1 MRERTV
7 RSDGVPPLGIGVIL
21 GTPAT
26 RHSQTIKGVAVVVA
40 VVGGGSRRGRRVC
53 SVADYADRASELRQ
67 RTTRQTPENDGQPST
82 ASAAVRVRVRDFPA
96 RRYPENV
103 TRFLS
108 PSFDFQ
114 LPWLLSE
121 LSCVVFLANG
131 LLYQEKQTAARRM
144 EAIGAE
150 RIGYV
155 EASGTNSCCFLRL
168 HTFRSNSSSALPFFL
183 TVNRLGGKLQ
193 SCSNRCPPAN
203 SWHFHRCLV
212 RRLRSFYFSLSLAY
226 L

>member
-168 HTFRSNSSSALPFFL
+168 HTFRNNSVFIRVTFLPD
-183 TVNRLGGKLQ
+183 RE
-193 SCSNRCPPAN
+193 
-203 SWHFHRCLV
+203 
-212 RRLRSFYFSLSLAY
+212 
-226 L
+226 